1 MKGEISSKS
10 IPKQRCTSYQ
20 IGKKN
25 QKFQTEVYKKK
36 KKFCSKCLKNNYNA
50 KGRWVGSGKR
60 HSSIDSSMHSLSV
73 HKLLKDIYIYIP
85 IEVGRYVLYFTAVLG
100 APGLYLCLSQIEPSV
115 MIKVESDLE
124 KNIHTYIPTGFSIHL

>member
-1 MKGEISSKS
+1 MHILSNW
-10 IPKQRCTSYQ
+10 
-20 IGKKN
+20 KKIRSFKL
-25 QKFQTEVYKKK
+25 KFIRRE

-124 KNIHTYIPTGFSIHL
+124 KNIHTYIPTGFCLSIGYI

>member
-1 MKGEISSKS
+1 
-10 IPKQRCTSYQ
+10 
-20 IGKKN
+20 
-25 QKFQTEVYKKK
+25 
-36 KKFCSKCLKNNYNA
+36 
-50 KGRWVGSGKR
+50 
-60 HSSIDSSMHSLSV
+60 MHSLSV